1 MLGNHLYQNSIK
13 IKRLVSFRA
22 KPNGENEIIFERRQ
36 LSFFKLCI
44 KCGIEKFK
52 QRSFVSRILDF
63 FYLIPQHYLY
73 ESLATAITRKRGLVV
88 KV

>member
-63 FYLIPQHYLY
+63 FLFNSSTLF
-73 ESLATAITRKRGLVV
+73 V
-88 KV
+88 

>member
-22 KPNGENEIIFERRQ
+22 KPNGENEVIFERRQ

-44 KCGIEKFK
+44 KCGIEKLETRKFK

-63 FYLIPQHYLY
+63 FLFNSSTLF
-73 ESLATAITRKRGLVV
+73 V
-88 KV
+88 

>member
-63 FYLIPQHYLY
+63 FLFNSSTLF
-73 ESLATAITRKRGLVV
+73 L
-88 KV
+88 